1 MPESGGRVIG
11 GSARGLRL
19 EGPRSLATRPLADR
33 VKESLFGALEAA
45 DALEGPFL
53 DLFAGIGA
61 GGIEALSRGAP
72 RATFVEHDGTNCHVI
87 GANLRRSR
95 LESGRVVRADAVAF
109 LNNGPSAADDA
120 YRAVLLDPPYSDPI
134 LARALEVLAA
144 PDKNWLAPD
153 ATVVVKH
160 FWRDQL
166 PLTVGVLTLDRQKRF
181 GESMLTFYT
190 RERLADGPIP
200 EEGA

>member
-1 MPESGGRVIG
+1 MIPEGGRVIG

-19 EGPRSLATRPLADR
+19 QGPRGAATRPLADR

-45 DALEGPFL
+45 GALDGPFL

-72 RATFVEHDGTNCHVI
+72 RATFVEHDGTNCDVI
-87 GANLRRSR
+87 GVNLRRSR
-95 LESGRVVRADAVAF
+95 LEGGRVVRADAVAF
-109 LNNGPSAADDA
+109 LKNG
-120 YRAVLLDPPYSDPI
+120 RAKSDEAFLTCLLDPPYGDPV
-134 LARALEVLAA
+134 LDRALQLVAA
-144 PDKNWLAPD
+144 SDKEWLAPG

-160 FWRDQL
+160 FWRDT
-166 PLTVGVLTLDRQKRF
+166 PPETVGLLVRDRQRRF
-181 GESMLTFYT
+181 GETTLTFYT
-190 RERLADGPIP
+190 RP

>member
-1 MPESGGRVIG
+1 MPEGGRVIG

-19 EGPRSLATRPLADR
+19 QGPRSPATRPLADR

-45 DALEGPFL
+45 GALDGPFL

-72 RATFVEHDGTNCHVI
+72 RATFVEHDGKNCDVI
-87 GANLRRSR
+87 GVNLRRSR
-95 LESGRVVRADAVAF
+95 LEGGRVVRADAVAF
-109 LNNGPSAADDA
+109 LNNG
-120 YRAVLLDPPYSDPI
+120 RAKSEEAFRTSLLDPPYGDPI
-134 LARALEVLAA
+134 LQRALEVVAA
-144 PDKNWLAPD
+144 PDKDWLAPG

-160 FWRDQL
+160 HWRDS
-166 PLTVGVLTLDRQKRF
+166 PPESVGVLTRDRQRRF
-181 GESMLTFYT
+181 GETTLTFYT
-190 RERLADGPIP
+190 RP

>member
-1 MPESGGRVIG
+1 MPEGGRVIG
-11 GSARGLRL
+11 GTARGLRL
-19 EGPRSLATRPLADR
+19 EAPSGAGTRPLADR

-45 DALEGPFL
+45 GALDGPFL
-53 DLFAGIGA
+53 DLFAGTGA

-72 RATFVEHDGTNCHVI
+72 SATFVEHDGTNGKII
-87 GANLRRSR
+87 GANLRRAR

-109 LNNGPSAADDA
+109 LNNGRLATDDA
-120 YRAVLLDPPYSDPI
+120 YRTALLDPPYGDPI
-134 LARALEVLAA
+134 LTRALELVAA

-153 ATVVVKH
+153 VTVVVKH
-160 FWRDQL
+160 FWRDTL
-166 PLTVGVLTLDRQKRF
+166 PESVGVLTRDRQKRF

-190 RERLADGPIP
+190 RA